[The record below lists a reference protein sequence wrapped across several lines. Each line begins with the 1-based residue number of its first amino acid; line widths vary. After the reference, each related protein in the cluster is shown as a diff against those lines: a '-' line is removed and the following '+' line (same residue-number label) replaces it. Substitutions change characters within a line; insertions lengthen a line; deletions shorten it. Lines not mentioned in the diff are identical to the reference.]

1 MADYSHPDYSQ
12 AVREAAEKLLG
23 PHSLAEMQSR
33 EWSGW
38 EAPLPSRLVFHL
50 LGERVP
56 DSLRESAVASAAADQ
71 QLILGW
77 FYAAQERVRLG
88 RRAAPP
94 WMALSCAP
102 AELPQHL
109 RTIGAEKRAALARDA
124 HEREQRN
131 EESRRQLAAHTDAT
145 KRRFGRVRALS
156 HLPPP
161 SMHVLTTTLL
171 LPHRCVHWPR
181 QSTPSTAPST
191 PKTARAPL
199 TMRAVNGLGSR
210 L

>member
-1 MADYSHPDYSQ
+1 MADYSQ

-77 FYAAQERVRLG
+77 LRAAQERARLG

-102 AELPQHL
+102 AELCRHL
-109 RTIGAEKRAALARDA
+109 RTIGAEKHAALARDA
-124 HEREQRN
+124 
-131 EESRRQLAAHTDAT
+131 L
-145 KRRFGRVRALS
+145 
-156 HLPPP
+156 PP
-161 SMHVLTTTLL
+161 SMHGLTTTLS
-171 LPHRCVHWPR
+171 LPHRCREARRARPR
-181 QSTPSTAPST
+181 R
-191 PKTARAPL
+191 ARA
-199 TMRAVNGLGSR
+199 RAAE
-210 L
+210 